1 MMRLGN
7 TGNKSNYL
15 PFGLLPSAFIPKHFT
30 LLQVW
35 NASSHCFQLFSFH
48 IPLLQSGLNKAD
60 GGCCVQA
67 PQASGSLM
75 KCCVSVPVTCTL
87 RSLR

>member
-35 NASSHCFQLFSFH
+35 NASSLFSAIQFPH
-48 IPLLQSGLNKAD
+48 SSPSGLNKAD